1 MKVSLTGPNDIQ
13 ISNPQAVTATDGTPG
28 ITFTATIASDAALGA
43 RTVVLQNPKNDITA
57 YAGGLEV
64 VP

>member
-1 MKVSLTGPNDIQ
+1 MKVHLTGPDDIQ
-13 ISNPQAVTATDGTPG
+13 ISAIQAVTATDGTPG
-28 ITFTATIASDAALGA
+28 ISFIATVGSDAALGA
-43 RTVVLQNPKNDITA
+43 RTVVLQGAKNDITA